1 MTSTGTGQA
10 RNDAGTLPDG
20 ELTIA
25 NDPRTGAAGPVAKHA
40 WQLVPSSRYRHPG
53 DVIRLMA
60 SGLVLIGA
68 LAAVAVAPGQLVRS
82 GAPTVTWLGSGSA
95 GRLLIGLVQV
105 TFVIAAAAVVFAV
118 LRYRRSRLLAQLAAG
133 ALIAGAA
140 LSAILYLAADKDPHS
155 VALTTGQGSWLAG
168 AWFPSPALLA
178 TAAAIAVALAP
189 WLSRPWCRTT
199 WLVLSTMVG
208 ARLVTGTVLPVEL
221 LLALAV
227 GVTVGASV
235 LVAFGVPDKRMGPDG
250 VAEAL
255 RSAGLPTT
263 VVEPANVRTKG
274 SRPFVAV
281 TNDGRWLFI
290 KALGSDQRDADLL
303 YRAVPI
309 CPAAQRRRHLARRLG
324 HPGGRAPGPCRHV
337 GRAGRRPG
345 PKCRTGYQSRRRDG
359 VARYGT
365 RKRHLARRFSTAG
378 DQRRTAPA
386 AVGRSGEPAPR
397 RDRPSLPAGGERDG
411 RGRR

>member
-10 RNDAGTLPDG
+10 HNDAGTPPDG
-20 ELTIA
+20 ELDHRQSTHGPA
-25 NDPRTGAAGPVAKHA
+25 RAGPVAKHA

-105 TFVIAAAAVVFAV
+105 AFVIAAAAVVFAV
-118 LRYRRSRLLAQLAAG
+118 LRYRRARLLAELAAG

-168 AWFPSPALLA
+168 AWFPSPALFA
-178 TAAAIAVALAP
+178 AAAAIAVAASAVAEPSVAP
-189 WLSRPWCRTT
+189 DD
-199 WLVLSTMVG
+199 V
-208 ARLVTGTVLPVEL
+208 ARAEHDGRGPAGHRHSPAVEL

-235 LVAFGVPDKRMGPDG
+235 LVALGVPGQAHGAGWGRGG
-250 VAEAL
+250 
-255 RSAGLPTT
+255 STSTAGLPTT

-290 KALGSDQRDADLL
+290 KALGSDQRHADLL
-303 YRAVPI
+303 YRVY
-309 CPAAQRRRHLARRLG
+309 RL
-324 HPGGRAPGPCRHV
+324 PGCATWTTPGP
-337 GRAGRRPG
+337 P
-345 PKCRTGYQSRRRDG
+345 
-359 VARYGT
+359 
-365 RKRHLARRFSTAG
+365 
-378 DQRRTAPA
+378 
-386 AVGRSGEPAPR
+386 PR
-397 RDRPSLPAGGERDG
+397 
-411 RGRR
+411 